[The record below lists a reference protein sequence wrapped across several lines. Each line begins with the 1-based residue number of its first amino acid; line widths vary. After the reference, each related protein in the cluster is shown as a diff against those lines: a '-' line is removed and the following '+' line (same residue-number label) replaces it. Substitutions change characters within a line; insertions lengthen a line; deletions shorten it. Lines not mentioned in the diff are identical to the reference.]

1 MLKGV
6 NRQVLE
12 VNRPESRYFERILF
26 VVKPEFSA
34 LPAAK
39 LLKEAERQVDVHR
52 GKPPRMRFV
61 PRRGRLFWAA
71 GIAAAVALAAI
82 LVWVLLK

>member
-26 VVKPEFSA
+26 VVKPEFTS

-39 LLKEAERQVDVHR
+39 LLKEAERQTALYR
-52 GKPPRMRFV
+52 GTPPRMR
-61 PRRGRLFWAA
+61 
-71 GIAAAVALAAI
+71 AAARRKRAFLLAGAVFAVVLTAI
-82 LVWVLLK
+82 LLWVLLK

>member
-26 VVKPEFSA
+26 VVKPEFTS

-39 LLKEAERQVDVHR
+39 LLKEAERQTALYR
-52 GKPPRMRFV
+52 GAPPRMR
-61 PRRGRLFWAA
+61 
-71 GIAAAVALAAI
+71 AAARRKRAFLLAGAALVVVLAAI
-82 LVWVLLK
+82 LLWVLLK

>member
-26 VVKPEFSA
+26 VVKPEFTA

-39 LLKEAERQVDVHR
+39 LLKEAEHQVDIHC
-52 GKPPRMRFV
+52 GAPPRMR
-61 PRRGRLFWAA
+61 
-71 GIAAAVALAAI
+71 AAARRKRAFLLAGAALAVVLAAI
-82 LVWVLLK
+82 LLWVLLK

>member
-26 VVKPEFSA
+26 VVKPEFTA

-39 LLKEAERQVDVHR
+39 LLKEAQHQVNIHHSA
-52 GKPPRMRFV
+52 PPRMR
-61 PRRGRLFWAA
+61 
-71 GIAAAVALAAI
+71 AAARRKRAFLLAGAALAVVLAAI
-82 LVWVLLK
+82 LLWVLLK